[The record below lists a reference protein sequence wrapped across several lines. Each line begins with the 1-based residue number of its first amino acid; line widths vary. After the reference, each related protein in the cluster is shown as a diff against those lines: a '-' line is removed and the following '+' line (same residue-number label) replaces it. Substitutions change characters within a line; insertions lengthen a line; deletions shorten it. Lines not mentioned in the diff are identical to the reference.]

1 MERPVRT
8 VKFIGKAFILFIG
21 LVSAQYSF
29 ASVSVSVQSPTNGST
44 VGSPVTFM
52 SSADSPN
59 GISGWVIYVDDQNRY
74 QVDNYSGSLTATV
87 SISGGTHRVYI
98 RAWDNTGAFG
108 TSPAFTI
115 SVGSAST
122 GGSSISSSLPT
133 PPSTAASFSNL
144 DQSTGNWSDCSD
156 CAGGTYTGNYWK
168 AFWQSSPSL
177 DGSSLQLFNGGSAW
191 ADVLWIKK
199 LGQQNWA
206 SNFLWDFYVYF
217 DSTTAS
223 RLWSAEY
230 DLWQSV
236 GGYEY
241 MIGSQCVF
249 GTGEWDTWNQVTGRW
264 VKTSIPC
271 PRFSPGT
278 WHHIQWYMQRLS
290 GNRYKYVTLV
300 VDGKAYDVNQTYSA
314 GWSGWDDSLGVQWQL
329 DLDGSGADAHEW
341 IDKAKLTIW

>member
-1 MERPVRT
+1 LRAIKLLST
-8 VKFIGKAFILFIG
+8 AFIVLIS
-21 LVSAQYSF
+21 LVSASF
-29 ASVSVSVQSPTNGST
+29 ASVSVSIQSPSSGAS
-44 VGSPVTFM
+44 VGSPVTFQA
-52 SSADSPN
+52 SSSSPN
-59 GISGWVIYVDDQNRY
+59 GISGWVVYVDDQNLY
-74 QVDNYSGSLTATV
+74 QVDNYSGFLTATV
-87 SISGGTHRVYI
+87 SISTGTHRVYI

-108 TSPAFTI
+108 TSPSLNI
-115 SVGSAST
+115 NVGTSSGS
-122 GGSSISSSLPT
+122 GGGSSSLPT
-133 PPSTAASFSNL
+133 PPSSAVVFSDL

-156 CAGGTYTGNYWK
+156 CAGGTYTGNYWR
-168 AFWQSSPSL
+168 AFWQSSPSM
-177 DGSSLQLFNGGSAW
+177 DGSSLQLFNGGNAW

-206 SNFLWDFYVYF
+206 TNFLWDFYVYF
-217 DSTTAS
+217 DGTTAS
-223 RLWSAEY
+223 KLWSAEY

-241 MIGSQCVF
+241 MIGTQCVF
-249 GTGEWDTWNQVTGRW
+249 GTGEWDTWDQSAGHW

-271 PRFSPGT
+271 PRFSSGS

-300 VDGKAYDVNQTYSA
+300 VDGKPYSVNQTYSA
-314 GWSGWDDSLGVQWQL
+314 GWSGWDDSLGIQWQL